1 MISQTTEYALRAV
14 VFLAD
19 GLGKSCTTVV
29 IAEGTQVPTGYLAKI
44 MHSLARAGIVH
55 SQRGPHGGFHLQ
67 TNPEDLTA
75 LDVIEAMA
83 PVKRFEECPLGIEH
97 HTPGLCPLH
106 RLLDDI
112 GATMEETLGKTTI
125 ADLLKGDGGRIPLCK
140 TASDNE
146 THQITD

>member
-14 VFLAD
+14 VFLANRPD
-19 GLGKSCTTVV
+19 ESCTTVV
-29 IAEGTQVPTGYLAKI
+29 IAEGTQVPTGYLAKV

-55 SQRGPHGGFHLQ
+55 SQRGLHGGFHLQ
-67 TNPEDLTA
+67 ADPKDLTA
-75 LDVIEAMA
+75 LDVTEVME
-83 PVKRFEECPLGIEH
+83 PVQRFGKCPLGIEH

-106 RLLDDI
+106 RVLDDI

-140 TASDNE
+140 VAADNDI
-146 THQITD
+146 HQITD